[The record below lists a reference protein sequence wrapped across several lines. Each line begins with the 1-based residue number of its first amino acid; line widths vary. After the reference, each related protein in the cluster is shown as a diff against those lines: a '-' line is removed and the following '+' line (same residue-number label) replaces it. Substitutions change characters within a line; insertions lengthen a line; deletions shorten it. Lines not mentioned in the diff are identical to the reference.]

1 MRLTQLCLSGPL
13 PRHYLT
19 FYSLLPVCE
28 LVETRGCG
36 DKHWCFPLDKVLEDF
51 LEVFCLS
58 SSGILAIRCLTL
70 QRGTAPVIHIRQN
83 IILPGGSASAT
94 EDCTACRR
102 AESPHRDTVQGPDPT
117 VGGTLWSMWSLPG
130 LESDTEKN
138 VQSWRGM
145 RSHPMSCSLS
155 DWGSEGLAQE
165 AQWCQ
170 EGPGGCGG
178 CRYPT
183 EAGETMH
190 TDPGCLQGPG
200 ASGYHSHLFLRCIG
214 KKQPP
219 SLDSKWGHWWLA
231 NKAENYLLEA
241 IRRNE
246 TTGPLIRPVWHQP
259 DVLWCLHTQRHVQTQ
274 TQLHM

>member
-1 MRLTQLCLSGPL
+1 MFSFGQSSWRLF
-13 PRHYLT
+13 R
-19 FYSLLPVCE
+19 
-28 LVETRGCG
+28 
-36 DKHWCFPLDKVLEDF
+36 
-51 LEVFCLS
+51 VFCLS

-83 IILPGGSASAT
+83 TILPRGSASAT

-102 AESPHRDTVQGPDPT
+102 AESPHRDTVQDPDPT

-138 VQSWRGM
+138 VQSWQGM

-155 DWGSEGLAQE
+155 DWESEGLAQE

-170 EGPGGCGG
+170 EGPVGCGG

-183 EAGETMH
+183 EAGETVHM
-190 TDPGCLQGPG
+190 DPGCLQDPG

-219 SLDSKWGHWWLA
+219 SLTSKRGPWWLA

-241 IRRNE
+241 LRRNE
-246 TTGPLIRPVWHQP
+246 TTGPVIRPVWQQP
-259 DVLWCLHTQRHVQTQ
+259 DVLWYLHTQRHVQTQ
-274 TQLHM
+274 TKLHM